1 MTSAGRKV
9 WAVALAALLAAGAL
23 LPLPA
28 QQPPPPSEQ
37 KQGPIQPK
45 PPEQE
50 APYALQVE
58 VPLVNVDVTV
68 ADGDGN
74 VVNGLQREHFRVF
87 ADGQEQQIV
96 AFAPSEAPLTT
107 VLLVEASPALGSL
120 LWSNLQT
127 AYLFLNQLRKDDWV
141 ALVAYDLKPRLEVD
155 FTQDRNEITN
165 ALQRMQYG
173 MARFSEVALYDALA
187 DTLDRLKDVDGK
199 KSIIIIAGGKPP
211 DNFDSGGLNT
221 FGKLT
226 WDDVRAIA
234 REERTTIFAI
244 NLSWAIERYLD
255 RQEAVGRQVGPDR
268 LQLRLDEAQL
278 RDLTEQTGGR
288 LYMVRFI
295 GELPG
300 IYNSIGAVLRSQY
313 SLAFRPK
320 NFKRDGKY
328 HKIEVKLV
336 APDGQPLEVRDQNN
350 KKVKY
355 EIYARKGYYA
365 PEA

>member
-1 MTSAGRKV
+1 MRIAGRQA
-9 WAVALAALLAAGAL
+9 WAVTLTLALALGSALL
-23 LPLPA
+23 A

-68 ADGDGN
+68 ADRDGN
-74 VVNGLQREHFRVF
+74 IVNGLSREHFRVF
-87 ADGQEQQIV
+87 ADGQEQEIV

-107 VLLVEASPALGSL
+107 VLLVEASPALGYL
-120 LWSNLQT
+120 LWQNLQT
-127 AYLFLNQLRKDDWV
+127 TYLFLNQLRKGDWL
-141 ALVAYDLKPRLEVD
+141 ALVAYDLKPHVEVD
-155 FTQDRNEITN
+155 FTQDRSEVIA
-165 ALQRMQYG
+165 ALRKLQYG
-173 MARFSEVALYDALA
+173 FGRFSEVALYDALA

-199 KSIIIIAGGKPP
+199 KSIIIICAGLPP
-211 DNFDSGGLNT
+211 SSFRSGGIDT
-221 FGKLT
+221 FSTIT
-226 WDDVRAIA
+226 WDDVRKIA
-234 REERTTIFAI
+234 REQRTTIIAI
-244 NLSWAIERYLD
+244 NLSWAIEQYLD
-255 RQEAVGRQVGPDR
+255 RLEGYGYRVGAERM
-268 LQLRLDEAQL
+268 QLRLDEAQL

-288 LYMVRFI
+288 TYMVRFL
-295 GELPG
+295 GEMPG
-300 IYNSIGAVLRSQY
+300 IYNAIGAVLRSQY

-320 NFKRDGKY
+320 NFKRDGKF

-336 APDGQPLEVRDQNN
+336 GPGGQPLEVRDQNN

>member
-1 MTSAGRKV
+1 MRIAGRQA
-9 WAVALAALLAAGAL
+9 WAVTLALALALGSALLAQQ
-23 LPLPA
+23 

-68 ADGDGN
+68 ADRDGN
-74 VVNGLQREHFRVF
+74 VVNGLSREHFRVF
-87 ADGQEQQIV
+87 ADGQEQEIV

-107 VLLVEASPALGSL
+107 VLLVEASPALGYL
-120 LWSNLQT
+120 LWQNLQT
-127 AYLFLNQLRKDDWV
+127 TYLFLNQLRKGDWL
-141 ALVAYDLKPRLEVD
+141 ALVAYDLKPHVEVD
-155 FTQDRNEITN
+155 FTQDRNDIIA

-173 MARFSEVALYDALA
+173 FGRFSEVALYDALA
-187 DTLDRLKDVDGK
+187 DTLDRLKDVEGK
-199 KSIIIIAGGKPP
+199 KSIIIIAGGIMP
-211 DNFDSGGLNT
+211 DGFSSGGINT

-226 WDDVRAIA
+226 WDDVRKIA
-234 REERTTIFAI
+234 REQRTTIFAI
-244 NLSWAIERYLD
+244 NLSWAIEQNLD
-255 RQEAVGRQVGPDR
+255 RLEQYGYRTGADR
-268 LQLRLDEAQL
+268 LQLRIDEAQL

-288 LYMVRFI
+288 LYMVRFL
-295 GELPG
+295 GEMPG
-300 IYNSIGAVLRSQY
+300 IYNAIGAVLRSQY

-320 NFKRDGKY
+320 NFKRDGKF

-336 APDGQPLEVRDQNN
+336 GPGGQPLEVRDQNN

>member
-9 WAVALAALLAAGAL
+9 WAVALAVLLAAGTAL
-23 LPLPA
+23 LVPA

-68 ADGDGN
+68 ATPNGDI
-74 VVNGLQREHFRVF
+74 VNGLQREHFRVF

-107 VLLVEASPALGSL
+107 VLLVEASPALGYL
-120 LWSNLQT
+120 LWNNLDT
-127 AYLFLNQLRKDDWV
+127 AYLFLNQLRKGDWV
-141 ALVAYDLKPRLEVD
+141 AMVAYDLKPRLEVD
-155 FTQDRNEITN
+155 FTQDRNEIIR
-165 ALQRMQYG
+165 ALQGMQYG

-199 KSIIIIAGGKPP
+199 KSIIIICAGKPP
-211 DNFDSGGLNT
+211 DSFDSGGINT

-226 WDDVRAIA
+226 WDDVRKIT
-234 REERTTIFAI
+234 REERATIFAI
-244 NLSWAIERYLD
+244 NLSWAIERGLD
-255 RQEAVGRQVGPDR
+255 RQEAYGRQVGADR
-268 LQLRLDEAQL
+268 LQLRIDEAQL

-295 GELPG
+295 GEIPG
-300 IYNSIGAVLRSQY
+300 IYNAIGAVLRSQY

-320 NFKRDGKY
+320 NFKRDGKF

>member
-9 WAVALAALLAAGAL
+9 WAAALAVLLAAGTAL
-23 LPLPA
+23 LVPA

-68 ADGDGN
+68 ATPNGD

-107 VLLVEASPALGSL
+107 VLLVEASPALGYL
-120 LWSNLQT
+120 LWNNLDT
-127 AYLFLNQLRKDDWV
+127 AYMFLNQLRKGDWV

-155 FTQDRNEITN
+155 FTQDRNEIVR
-165 ALQRMQYG
+165 ALQGMQYG

-187 DTLDRLKDVDGK
+187 DTLDRLKDVEGK
-199 KSIIIIAGGKPP
+199 KSIIIICGGKPP
-211 DNFDSGGLNT
+211 DSFDSGGINT

-226 WDDVRAIA
+226 WDDVRKIA

-244 NLSWAIERYLD
+244 NLSWAIERGLD
-255 RQEAVGRQVGPDR
+255 RQEAYGRQVGADR
-268 LQLRLDEAQL
+268 LQLRIDEAQL

-288 LYMVRFI
+288 LYMVRFA
-295 GELPG
+295 GEIPG
-300 IYNSIGAVLRSQY
+300 IYNAIGAVLRSQY

-320 NFKRDGKY
+320 NFKRDGKF